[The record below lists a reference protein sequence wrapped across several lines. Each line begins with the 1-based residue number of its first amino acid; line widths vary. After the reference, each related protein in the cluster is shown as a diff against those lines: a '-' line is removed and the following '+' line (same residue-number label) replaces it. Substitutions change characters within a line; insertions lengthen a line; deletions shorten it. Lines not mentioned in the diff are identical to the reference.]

1 MIHDLIKIQIY
12 MFFYLANPILDKQA
26 YRYKSTR
33 IEEHM
38 PMAVLSQHFLEI
50 KKLWMMEIFVIREI
64 NE

>member
-1 MIHDLIKIQIY
+1 
-12 MFFYLANPILDKQA
+12 MFFYLANSILDKQT

-38 PMAVLSQHFLEI
+38 PMAVFSQHFLEI
-50 KKLWMMEIFVIREI
+50 KKLWMMEIFVIREV